1 MDMFGSFNAY
11 CCGSCTD
18 KKRDEVTIV
27 LEHFPAQGGDDEV
40 PNGTIVAAQ
49 VATDE
54 AFPSAHFDRGAESEI
69 SASRDHSRASSV
81 PSTGKL
87 VQKDLAA
94 PRVASR
100 NSRNSNGSSTG
111 PRSGTKDAGPGKS
124 ADVPKPGNPKAKSKA
139 VVRLRP
145 DPAATCEAV
154 PKRSAADDTK
164 LAEARKLVTEANT
177 LFTKMQLQAAIEK
190 YGAVMELDPKCAQAY
205 VGRGGCRLRLEEW
218 EEAKNDLSKALQID
232 PKNLF
237 ALRDR
242 AKVYLQLEEH
252 DLAILDFDV
261 KLRLAPADGKALCGR
276 GDAKLR
282 KGDTEGAIKDLSA
295 AEKLGYPAAK
305 ALLEKAKGG

>member
-205 VGRGGCRLRLEEW
+205 VGRGGCRLYRSTRRTFSLCETARKCTCSWRSTTSPFLTSMSSCAWRRRMVRRFAGEATRSSARATRKVQSRTSRLRR
-218 EEAKNDLSKALQID
+218 SS
-232 PKNLF
+232 
-237 ALRDR
+237 
-242 AKVYLQLEEH
+242 
-252 DLAILDFDV
+252 AIQQP
-261 KLRLAPADGKALCGR
+261 RHC
-276 GDAKLR
+276 
-282 KGDTEGAIKDLSA
+282 
-295 AEKLGYPAAK
+295 
-305 ALLEKAKGG
+305 